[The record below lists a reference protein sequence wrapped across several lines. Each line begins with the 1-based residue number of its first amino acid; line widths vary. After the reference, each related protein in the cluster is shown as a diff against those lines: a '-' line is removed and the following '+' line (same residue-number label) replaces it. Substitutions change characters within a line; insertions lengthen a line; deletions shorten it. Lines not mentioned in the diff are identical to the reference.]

1 MDSNPSH
8 KERIFLFDP
17 LEEYSLQSPS
27 VSHSMSSFAPSAAA
41 SPAPSARRPGAL
53 EPSLLRDTPATQPEH
68 RPRTRSSEDRA
79 QPRTCHAL
87 EAPPPPREPT
97 PARLLSEDDL
107 PSPGRARA
115 NPLLLCLNL
124 FVSAPVHPLIRAST
138 CQALI
143 TCAGYRG
150 HRRNNIH
157 EVPLPTLARQRGQEA
172 HT

>member
-1 MDSNPSH
+1 MCLIPCLPLPQARLPHLLPLPGDQGRWSL
-8 KERIFLFDP
+8 LFSGTHLP
-17 LEEYSLQSPS
+17 
-27 VSHSMSSFAPSAAA
+27 
-41 SPAPSARRPGAL
+41 
-53 EPSLLRDTPATQPEH
+53 PSLSTGHGPAAQKTEPNLARAMPWSPPTPT
-68 RPRTRSSEDRA
+68 
-79 QPRTCHAL
+79 
-87 EAPPPPREPT
+87 PREPT
-97 PARLLSEDDL
+97 PAGLLSEDDL

-150 HRRNNIH
+150 HRGNNIH